1 MTKQPNSPQ
10 SGQQRQAGSQSG
22 ATRQQ
27 QQFDAGDGG
36 RIAAQIH
43 ARMEVIGAD
52 GGHVGKVDR
61 VEGDRLRLDPQ
72 DWQGSERGS
81 AHFLPLGQIGSVEG
95 DRVRLNVDA
104 ARATSM
110 ASTHKA

>member
-10 SGQQRQAGSQSG
+10 PGQQRQAGSQSG

-27 QQFDAGDGG
+27 QQFDAGEGG
-36 RIAAQIH
+36 RLAAQIH

-61 VEGDRLRLDPQ
+61 VDGDRLRLSPD
-72 DWQGSERGS
+72 DWRGSEPGS
-81 AHFLPLGQIGSVEG
+81 AHYLPLDQIGSIEG
-95 DRVRLNVDA
+95 DRVRLTTSA
-104 ARATSM
+104 ERATSM
-110 ASTHKA
+110 ATTI